1 MQGKKCVVAFKS
13 EKYLL
18 RLFITCKSILFS
30 RLRLFNS
37 KTCDDLT
44 DKKNLN
50 PSICSRHS
58 DEMNKLSMKVSLRKR
73 ELLPYITLV
82 RDNQLACYRWLY
94 MYVVF
99 FKSLDLNVME
109 EWMFTYVMIHMFCA
123 LYQQE
128 TSSWLFDL
136 EYKHQ
141 YWKIC
146 VHLILRIVDWR

>member
-1 MQGKKCVVAFKS
+1 MKWKSFFFKGVNFNNHYRVLGDKEKIISVCDFIITCQAIFKFKKKNSCWYKRYHLQGKKCVVAFKS

-37 KTCDDLT
+37 KTCDDLA

-82 RDNQLACYRWLY
+82 RDNQLACYR
-94 MYVVF
+94 
-99 FKSLDLNVME
+99 
-109 EWMFTYVMIHMFCA
+109 
-123 LYQQE
+123 
-128 TSSWLFDL
+128 
-136 EYKHQ
+136 
-141 YWKIC
+141 
-146 VHLILRIVDWR
+146 

>member
-1 MQGKKCVVAFKS
+1 MQRKKKA
-13 EKYLL
+13 LL
-18 RLFITCKSILFS
+18 LLNQKSIYFVCLSLANLFYLVVCDCS
-30 RLRLFNS
+30 IQRLVMTSQTIFF
-37 KTCDDLT
+37 
-44 DKKNLN
+44 LN

-58 DEMNKLSMKVSLRKR
+58 DEMNKLSMKVSLQKR

-94 MYVVF
+94 MYVF

-123 LYQQE
+123 LHQQE